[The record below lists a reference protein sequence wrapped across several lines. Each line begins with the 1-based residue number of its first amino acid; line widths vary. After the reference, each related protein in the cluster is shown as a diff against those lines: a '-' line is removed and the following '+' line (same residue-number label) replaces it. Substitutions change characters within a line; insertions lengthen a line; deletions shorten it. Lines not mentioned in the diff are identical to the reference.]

1 MLMSI
6 PSPSSGS
13 LDLGPIT
20 LRMYGFMIALGV
32 IAAVWLMG
40 KRFVSKGINP
50 DHASGLAMWIVPAG
64 IIGARVYHVITD
76 WKRFEGNWDEAVQI
90 WRGGLGIL
98 GGVIFGLVAAF
109 FYCRKHDLDI
119 KEVMD
124 GVAPALAL
132 AQCIGRWGN
141 YFNQEL
147 FGRPTNLP
155 WGLQIDQR
163 KRPIEY
169 VAEETF
175 HPTFLYESLWNAL
188 VVLFLIKL
196 GKSEKLHSGLLM
208 AVYFISYSI
217 GRLWIEALRID
228 EASKLLGLRINIWV
242 FTVVL
247 IASAAILFV
256 GSRKNIDPDQLAKP
270 KTTE

>member
-1 MLMSI
+1 
-6 PSPSSGS
+6 
-13 LDLGPIT
+13 
-20 LRMYGFMIALGV
+20 
-32 IAAVWLMG
+32 
-40 KRFVSKGINP
+40 
-50 DHASGLAMWIVPAG
+50 
-64 IIGARVYHVITD
+64 
-76 WKRFEGNWDEAVQI
+76 
-90 WRGGLGIL
+90 
-98 GGVIFGLVAAF
+98 
-109 FYCRKHDLDI
+109 
-119 KEVMD
+119 MD

-163 KRPIEY
+163 KRPMDY

-247 IASAAILFV
+247 VTSAVILFL
-256 GSRKNIDPDQLAKP
+256 GSRQNIGPDQLAEP
-270 KTTE
+270 KTNG

>member
-40 KRFVSKGINP
+40 KRFMSKGINP
-50 DHASGLAMWIVPAG
+50 DHASGLAMWVVPAG
-64 IIGARVYHVITD
+64 IIGARAYHVITD
-76 WKRFEGNWDEAVQI
+76 WRRFEGNWGEAVQI

-109 FYCRKHDLDI
+109 FYCRKHDLDL
-119 KEVMD
+119 KEVID
-124 GVAPALAL
+124 VVAPALAL

-169 VAEETF
+169 VAEDTF
-175 HPTFLYESLWNAL
+175 HPAFLYESLWNAL
-188 VVLFLIKL
+188 VVLTLIKL
-196 GKSEKLHSGLLM
+196 GKSGKLPSGLLM
-208 AVYFISYSI
+208 AAYFAFYSI

-228 EASKLLGLRINIWV
+228 EATNIAGLRVNIWV
-242 FTVVL
+242 FTAVLISSISFVVL
-247 IASAAILFV
+247 
-256 GSRKNIDPDQLAKP
+256 
-270 KTTE
+270 KTKQHAEANSI

>member
-40 KRFVSKGINP
+40 KRFMSKGINP
-50 DHASGLAMWIVPAG
+50 DHASGLAMWVVPAG
-64 IIGARVYHVITD
+64 IIGARAYHVITD
-76 WKRFEGNWDEAVQI
+76 WRRFEGNWGEAVQI

-98 GGVIFGLVAAF
+98 GGVIFGLVAAL
-109 FYCRKHDLDI
+109 FYCRKHDLDL
-119 KEVMD
+119 KEVID
-124 GVAPALAL
+124 VVAPALAL

-169 VAEETF
+169 VAEDTF
-175 HPTFLYESLWNAL
+175 HPAFLYESLWNAL
-188 VVLFLIKL
+188 VVLTLIKL
-196 GKSEKLHSGLLM
+196 GKSGKLPSGLLM
-208 AVYFISYSI
+208 AAYFAFYSI

-228 EASKLLGLRINIWV
+228 EATNIAGLRVNIWV
-242 FTVVL
+242 FTAVL
-247 IASAAILFV
+247 IASISFIV
-256 GSRKNIDPDQLAKP
+256 H
-270 KTTE
+270 KTKQHAEANSI

>member
-1 MLMSI
+1 
-6 PSPSSGS
+6 
-13 LDLGPIT
+13 
-20 LRMYGFMIALGV
+20 MYGFMIALGV

-40 KRFVSKGINP
+40 KRFMSKGINP
-50 DHASGLAMWIVPAG
+50 DHASGLAMWVVPAG
-64 IIGARVYHVITD
+64 IIGARAYHVITD
-76 WKRFEGNWDEAVQI
+76 WRRFEGNWGEAVQI

-109 FYCRKHDLDI
+109 FYCRKHDLDL
-119 KEVMD
+119 KEVID
-124 GVAPALAL
+124 VVAPALAL

-169 VAEETF
+169 VAEDTF
-175 HPTFLYESLWNAL
+175 HPAFLYESLWNAL
-188 VVLFLIKL
+188 VVLTLIKL
-196 GKSEKLHSGLLM
+196 GKSGKLPSGLLM
-208 AVYFISYSI
+208 AAYFAFYSI

-228 EASKLLGLRINIWV
+228 EATNIAGLRVNIWV
-242 FTVVL
+242 FTAVL
-247 IASAAILFV
+247 IASISFIV
-256 GSRKNIDPDQLAKP
+256 H
-270 KTTE
+270 KTKQHAEANSI

>member
-40 KRFVSKGINP
+40 KRFMSKGINP
-50 DHASGLAMWIVPAG
+50 DHASGLAMWVVPAG
-64 IIGARVYHVITD
+64 IIGARAYHVITD
-76 WKRFEGNWDEAVQI
+76 WRRFEGNWGEAVQI

-109 FYCRKHDLDI
+109 FYCRKHDLDL
-119 KEVMD
+119 KEVID
-124 GVAPALAL
+124 VVAPALAL

-169 VAEETF
+169 VAEDTF
-175 HPTFLYESLWNAL
+175 HPAFLYESLWNAL
-188 VVLFLIKL
+188 VVLTLIKL
-196 GKSEKLHSGLLM
+196 GKSGKLPSGLLM
-208 AVYFISYSI
+208 AAYFAFYSI

-228 EASKLLGLRINIWV
+228 EATNIAGLRVNIWV
-242 FTVVL
+242 FTAVL
-247 IASAAILFV
+247 IASISFV
-256 GSRKNIDPDQLAKP
+256 VL
-270 KTTE
+270 KTKQHAEANSI

>member
-40 KRFVSKGINP
+40 KRFMNKGINP

-64 IIGARVYHVITD
+64 IIGARAYHVITD
-76 WKRFEGNWDEAVQI
+76 WRRFEGNWGEAVQI

-109 FYCRKHDLDI
+109 FYCRKHELDI

-132 AQCIGRWGN
+132 AQSIGRWGK

-188 VVLFLIKL
+188 VVFTLIKL
-196 GKSEKLHSGLLM
+196 GKSGKLPSGLLM
-208 AVYFISYSI
+208 ASYFALYSI

-228 EASKLLGLRINIWV
+228 EASNLAGLRINLWV
-242 FTVVL
+242 FSAVL
-247 IASAAILFV
+247 IASISLLV
-256 GSRKNIDPDQLAKP
+256 T
-270 KTTE
+270 KTKQHAETNSTQQAHHE

>member
-40 KRFVSKGINP
+40 KRFMSKGINP
-50 DHASGLAMWIVPAG
+50 DHASGLAMWVVPAG
-64 IIGARVYHVITD
+64 IIGARAYHVITD
-76 WKRFEGNWDEAVQI
+76 WRRFEGNWGEAVQI

-109 FYCRKHDLDI
+109 FYCRKHDLDL
-119 KEVMD
+119 KEVID
-124 GVAPALAL
+124 VVAPALAL

-169 VAEETF
+169 VAEDTF
-175 HPTFLYESLWNAL
+175 HPAFLYESFWNAL
-188 VVLFLIKL
+188 VVLTLIKL
-196 GKSEKLHSGLLM
+196 GKSGKLPSGLLM
-208 AVYFISYSI
+208 AAYFAFYSI

-228 EASKLLGLRINIWV
+228 EATNIAGLRVNIWV
-242 FTVVL
+242 FTAVL
-247 IASAAILFV
+247 IASISFIV
-256 GSRKNIDPDQLAKP
+256 Y
-270 KTTE
+270 KTKQHAEANSI

>member
-40 KRFVSKGINP
+40 KRFMSKGINP
-50 DHASGLAMWIVPAG
+50 DHASGLAMWVVPAG
-64 IIGARVYHVITD
+64 IVGARAYHVITD
-76 WKRFEGNWDEAVQI
+76 WRRFEGNWGEAVQI

-109 FYCRKHDLDI
+109 FYCRKHDLDL
-119 KEVMD
+119 KEVID
-124 GVAPALAL
+124 VVAPALAL

-169 VAEETF
+169 VAEDTF
-175 HPTFLYESLWNAL
+175 HPAFLYESLWNAL
-188 VVLFLIKL
+188 VVLTLIKL
-196 GKSEKLHSGLLM
+196 GKSGKLPSGLLM
-208 AVYFISYSI
+208 AAYFAFYSI

-228 EASKLLGLRINIWV
+228 EATNIAGLRVNIWV
-242 FTVVL
+242 FTAVLISSISFVVL
-247 IASAAILFV
+247 
-256 GSRKNIDPDQLAKP
+256 
-270 KTTE
+270 KTKQHAEANSI

>member
-1 MLMSI
+1 MSI
-6 PSPSSGS
+6 PSPNSGS
-13 LDLGPIT
+13 IDLGPIT

-40 KRFVSKGINP
+40 KRFMSKGINP

-76 WKRFEGNWDEAVQI
+76 WKRFEGNWDEAIQI
-90 WRGGLGIL
+90 WNGGLGIL
-98 GGVIFGLVAAF
+98 GGVLFGIAVAF
-109 FYCRKHDLDI
+109 LYCRKHDLDI

-155 WGLQIDQR
+155 WGLEIGQR

-169 VAEETF
+169 AAEDTF
-175 HPTFLYESLWNAL
+175 HPAFLYESLWNAL
-188 VVLFLIKL
+188 VVFMLIKL
-196 GKSEKLHSGLLM
+196 GKTGRLSSGLLM
-208 AVYFISYSI
+208 VAYFAFYSI

-228 EASKLLGLRINIWV
+228 EASNLAGLRINIWV
-242 FTVVL
+242 FTVVF
-247 IASAAILFV
+247 IVSAVILFV
-256 GSRKNIDPDQLAKP
+256 GVRRNITPNQVVNSNAA
-270 KTTE
+270 E

>member
-6 PSPSSGS
+6 PSPNSGS
-13 LDLGPIT
+13 IDLGPIT

-40 KRFVSKGINP
+40 KRFMSKGINP

-76 WKRFEGNWDEAVQI
+76 WKRFEGNWDEAIQI
-90 WRGGLGIL
+90 WNGGLGIL
-98 GGVIFGLVAAF
+98 GGVLFGIGAAF
-109 FYCRKHDLDI
+109 LYCRKHDLDI

-155 WGLQIDQR
+155 WGLEIGQR

-169 VAEETF
+169 AAEDTF
-175 HPTFLYESLWNAL
+175 HPAFLYESLWNAL
-188 VVLFLIKL
+188 VVFMLIKL
-196 GKSEKLHSGLLM
+196 GKTGRLSSGLLM
-208 AVYFISYSI
+208 VAYFAFYSI

-228 EASKLLGLRINIWV
+228 EASNLAGLRINIWV
-242 FTVVL
+242 FTVVF
-247 IASAAILFV
+247 IVSAVILFV
-256 GSRKNIDPDQLAKP
+256 GVRRNITPNQVVNSNAA
-270 KTTE
+270 E

>member
-1 MLMSI
+1 MSI
-6 PSPSSGS
+6 PSPNSGS
-13 LDLGPIT
+13 IDLGPIT

-40 KRFVSKGINP
+40 KRFMSEGINP

-76 WKRFEGNWDEAVQI
+76 WKRFEGNWDEAIQI
-90 WRGGLGIL
+90 WNGGLGIL
-98 GGVIFGLVAAF
+98 GGVLFGIAAAF
-109 FYCRKHDLDI
+109 LYCRKHDLDI

-155 WGLQIDQR
+155 WGLEIGQR

-169 VAEETF
+169 AAEDTF
-175 HPTFLYESLWNAL
+175 HPAFLYESLWNAL
-188 VVLFLIKL
+188 VVFMLIKL
-196 GKSEKLHSGLLM
+196 GKTGKLSSGLLM
-208 AVYFISYSI
+208 AAYFAFYSI

-228 EASKLLGLRINIWV
+228 EASNLAGLRINIWV
-242 FTVVL
+242 FTVVF
-247 IASAAILFV
+247 IVSAVILFV
-256 GSRKNIDPDQLAKP
+256 GVRKNITPNQVVNSNAA
-270 KTTE
+270 E

>member
-40 KRFVSKGINP
+40 KRFMSKGINP
-50 DHASGLAMWIVPAG
+50 DHASGLAMWVVPAG
-64 IIGARVYHVITD
+64 IIGARAYHVITD
-76 WKRFEGNWDEAVQI
+76 WRRFEGNWGEAVQI

-98 GGVIFGLVAAF
+98 GGVIFGLVAAL
-109 FYCRKHDLDI
+109 FYCRKHDLDL
-119 KEVMD
+119 KEVID
-124 GVAPALAL
+124 VVAPALAL

-169 VAEETF
+169 VAEDTF
-175 HPTFLYESLWNAL
+175 HPAFLYESLWNAL
-188 VVLFLIKL
+188 VVLTLIKL
-196 GKSEKLHSGLLM
+196 GKSGKLPSGLLM
-208 AVYFISYSI
+208 AAYFAFYSI

-228 EASKLLGLRINIWV
+228 EATNIAGLRVNIWV
-242 FTVVL
+242 FTAVL
-247 IASAAILFV
+247 IASISFIV
-256 GSRKNIDPDQLAKP
+256 Y
-270 KTTE
+270 KTKQHAEANSI

>member
-40 KRFVSKGINP
+40 KRFMSKGINP
-50 DHASGLAMWIVPAG
+50 DHASGLAMWVVPAG
-64 IIGARVYHVITD
+64 IIGARAYHVITD
-76 WKRFEGNWDEAVQI
+76 WRRFEGNWGEAVQI

-109 FYCRKHDLDI
+109 FYCRKHDLDL
-119 KEVMD
+119 KEVID
-124 GVAPALAL
+124 VVAPALAL

-169 VAEETF
+169 VAEDTF
-175 HPTFLYESLWNAL
+175 HPAFLYESLWNAL
-188 VVLFLIKL
+188 VVLILIKL
-196 GKSEKLHSGLLM
+196 GKSGKLPSGLLM
-208 AVYFISYSI
+208 AAYFAFYSI

-228 EASKLLGLRINIWV
+228 EATNIAGLRVNIWV
-242 FTVVL
+242 FTAVLISSISFVVL
-247 IASAAILFV
+247 
-256 GSRKNIDPDQLAKP
+256 
-270 KTTE
+270 KTKQHAEANSI

>member
-40 KRFVSKGINP
+40 KRFMSKGINP

-64 IIGARVYHVITD
+64 IIGARAYHVITD
-76 WKRFEGNWDEAVQI
+76 WRRFEGNWGEAVQI
-90 WRGGLGIL
+90 WNGGLGIL
-98 GGVIFGLVAAF
+98 GGVIFGIAAAF
-109 FYCRKHDLDI
+109 LYCRKHDLDI

-169 VAEETF
+169 VAEDAF
-175 HPTFLYESLWNAL
+175 HTAFLYESLWNAL
-188 VVLFLIKL
+188 VVLTLIKL
-196 GKSEKLHSGLLM
+196 GKSGKLPSGLLM
-208 AVYFISYSI
+208 AAYFAFYSI

-228 EASKLLGLRINIWV
+228 EATKLIGLRINIWV
-242 FTVVL
+242 FTAVL
-247 IASAAILFV
+247 LTSAVILLI
-256 GSRKNIDPDQLAKP
+256 GLRRNMELNRLAES
-270 KTTE
+270 KTTG

>member
-1 MLMSI
+1 
-6 PSPSSGS
+6 
-13 LDLGPIT
+13 
-20 LRMYGFMIALGV
+20 MYGFMIALGV

-40 KRFVSKGINP
+40 KRFMSKGINP
-50 DHASGLAMWIVPAG
+50 DHASGLAMWVVPAG
-64 IIGARVYHVITD
+64 IIGARAYHVITD
-76 WKRFEGNWDEAVQI
+76 WRRFEGNWGEAVQI

-109 FYCRKHDLDI
+109 FYCRKHDLDL
-119 KEVMD
+119 KEVID
-124 GVAPALAL
+124 VVAPALAL

-169 VAEETF
+169 VAEDTF
-175 HPTFLYESLWNAL
+175 HPAFLYESLWNAL
-188 VVLFLIKL
+188 VVLTLIKL
-196 GKSEKLHSGLLM
+196 GKSGKLPSGLLM
-208 AVYFISYSI
+208 AAYFAFYSI

-228 EASKLLGLRINIWV
+228 EATNIAGLRVNIWV
-242 FTVVL
+242 FTAVLISSISFVVL
-247 IASAAILFV
+247 
-256 GSRKNIDPDQLAKP
+256 
-270 KTTE
+270 KTKQHAEANSI

>member
-1 MLMSI
+1 
-6 PSPSSGS
+6 
-13 LDLGPIT
+13 
-20 LRMYGFMIALGV
+20 
-32 IAAVWLMG
+32 
-40 KRFVSKGINP
+40 
-50 DHASGLAMWIVPAG
+50 
-64 IIGARVYHVITD
+64 
-76 WKRFEGNWDEAVQI
+76 
-90 WRGGLGIL
+90 
-98 GGVIFGLVAAF
+98 
-109 FYCRKHDLDI
+109 I

-155 WGLQIDQR
+155 WGLEIDQR

-188 VVLFLIKL
+188 VVILLIKL
-196 GKSEKLHSGLLM
+196 GKLGKLPSGLLM
-208 AVYFISYSI
+208 VAYFISYSI

-247 IASAAILFV
+247 IASAVILFV
-256 GSRKNIDPDQLAKP
+256 GSRQNIDPDQPAEP
-270 KTTE
+270 KSTG

>member
-40 KRFVSKGINP
+40 KRFMSKGINP
-50 DHASGLAMWIVPAG
+50 DHASGLAMWVVPAG
-64 IIGARVYHVITD
+64 IIGARAYHVITD
-76 WKRFEGNWDEAVQI
+76 WRRFEGNWGEAVQI

-109 FYCRKHDLDI
+109 FYCRKHDLDL
-119 KEVMD
+119 KEVID
-124 GVAPALAL
+124 VVAPALAL

-169 VAEETF
+169 VAEDTF
-175 HPTFLYESLWNAL
+175 HPAFLYESLWNAL
-188 VVLFLIKL
+188 VVLTLIKL
-196 GKSEKLHSGLLM
+196 GKSGKLPSGLLM
-208 AVYFISYSI
+208 AAYFAFYSI

-228 EASKLLGLRINIWV
+228 EATNIAGLRVNIWV
-242 FTVVL
+242 FTAVLISSISFVVL
-247 IASAAILFV
+247 
-256 GSRKNIDPDQLAKP
+256 
-270 KTTE
+270 KTKQQAEANSI

>member
-40 KRFVSKGINP
+40 KRFMSKGINP
-50 DHASGLAMWIVPAG
+50 DHASGLAMWVVPAG
-64 IIGARVYHVITD
+64 IVGARAYHVITD
-76 WKRFEGNWDEAVQI
+76 WRRFEGTWGEAVQI

-109 FYCRKHDLDI
+109 FYCRKHDLDL
-119 KEVMD
+119 KEVID
-124 GVAPALAL
+124 VVAPALAL

-169 VAEETF
+169 VAEDTF
-175 HPTFLYESLWNAL
+175 HPAFLYESLWNAL
-188 VVLFLIKL
+188 VVLTLIKL
-196 GKSEKLHSGLLM
+196 GKSGKLPSGLLM
-208 AVYFISYSI
+208 AAYFAFYSI

-228 EASKLLGLRINIWV
+228 EATNIAGLRVNIWV
-242 FTVVL
+242 FTAVLISSISFVVL
-247 IASAAILFV
+247 
-256 GSRKNIDPDQLAKP
+256 
-270 KTTE
+270 KTKQHAEANSI

>member
-40 KRFVSKGINP
+40 KRFMSKGINP
-50 DHASGLAMWIVPAG
+50 DHASGLAMWVVPAG
-64 IIGARVYHVITD
+64 IIGARAYHVITD
-76 WKRFEGNWDEAVQI
+76 WRRFEGNWGEAVQI

-109 FYCRKHDLDI
+109 FYCRKHDLDL
-119 KEVMD
+119 KEVID
-124 GVAPALAL
+124 VVAPALAL

-169 VAEETF
+169 VAEDTF
-175 HPTFLYESLWNAL
+175 HPAFLYESLWNAL
-188 VVLFLIKL
+188 VVLTLIKL
-196 GKSEKLHSGLLM
+196 GKSGKLPSGLLM
-208 AVYFISYSI
+208 AAYFAFYSI

-228 EASKLLGLRINIWV
+228 EATNIAGLRVNIWV
-242 FTVVL
+242 FTAVL
-247 IASAAILFV
+247 IASISFIV
-256 GSRKNIDPDQLAKP
+256 Y
-270 KTTE
+270 KTKQHAEANSI

>member
-1 MLMSI
+1 
-6 PSPSSGS
+6 
-13 LDLGPIT
+13 
-20 LRMYGFMIALGV
+20 
-32 IAAVWLMG
+32 
-40 KRFVSKGINP
+40 
-50 DHASGLAMWIVPAG
+50 
-64 IIGARVYHVITD
+64 
-76 WKRFEGNWDEAVQI
+76 
-90 WRGGLGIL
+90 
-98 GGVIFGLVAAF
+98 
-109 FYCRKHDLDI
+109 
-119 KEVMD
+119 MD

-188 VVLFLIKL
+188 VVILLIKL
-196 GKSEKLHSGLLM
+196 GKLGKLPSGLLM
-208 AVYFISYSI
+208 VAYFISYSI

-247 IASAAILFV
+247 ITSAVHSLRRTSRQNIETDQPASPRALGKGTILNHCIITFIHV
-256 GSRKNIDPDQLAKP
+256 TSKMDL
-270 KTTE
+270 

>member
-40 KRFVSKGINP
+40 KRFMSKGINP
-50 DHASGLAMWIVPAG
+50 DHASGLAMWVVPAG
-64 IIGARVYHVITD
+64 IIGARAYHVITD
-76 WKRFEGNWDEAVQI
+76 WRRFEGNWGEAVQI

-109 FYCRKHDLDI
+109 FYCRKHDLDL
-119 KEVMD
+119 KEVID
-124 GVAPALAL
+124 VVAPALAL

-169 VAEETF
+169 VAEDTF
-175 HPTFLYESLWNAL
+175 HPAFLYESLWNAL
-188 VVLFLIKL
+188 VVLTLIKL
-196 GKSEKLHSGLLM
+196 GKSGKLPSGLLM
-208 AVYFISYSI
+208 AAYFAFYSI

-228 EASKLLGLRINIWV
+228 EATNIAGLRVNIWV
-242 FTVVL
+242 FTAVL
-247 IASAAILFV
+247 IASISFIV
-256 GSRKNIDPDQLAKP
+256 H
-270 KTTE
+270 KTKQHAEANSI

>member
-6 PSPSSGS
+6 PSPNSGS
-13 LDLGPIT
+13 IDLGPIT

-40 KRFVSKGINP
+40 KRFMSKGINP

-76 WKRFEGNWDEAVQI
+76 WKRFEGNWDEAIQI
-90 WRGGLGIL
+90 WNGGLGIL
-98 GGVIFGLVAAF
+98 GGVLFGIAAAF
-109 FYCRKHDLDI
+109 LYCRKHDLDI

-155 WGLQIDQR
+155 WGLEIGQL

-169 VAEETF
+169 AAEDTF
-175 HPTFLYESLWNAL
+175 HPAFLYESLWNAL
-188 VVLFLIKL
+188 VVFMLIKL
-196 GKSEKLHSGLLM
+196 GKTGRLSSGLLM
-208 AVYFISYSI
+208 VAYFAFYSI

-228 EASKLLGLRINIWV
+228 EASNLAGLRINIWV
-242 FTVVL
+242 FTVVF
-247 IASAAILFV
+247 IVSAVILFV
-256 GSRKNIDPDQLAKP
+256 GVRRNITPNQVVNSNAA
-270 KTTE
+270 E

>member
-1 MLMSI
+1 MINHQKNRVKTTSLDNIVLGIEEDHETDYEMETISKIMTTGFQSLNPKDRVLIREYFILKKPERELAEKYHVHISTISRRLHKICDKLSSILIDLAQTEFDIGERDIKNMLMSI

-40 KRFVSKGINP
+40 KRFMSKGINP

-64 IIGARVYHVITD
+64 IIGARAYHVITD
-76 WKRFEGNWDEAVQI
+76 WRRFEGNWGEAVQI

-109 FYCRKHDLDI
+109 FYCRKHELDI

-132 AQCIGRWGN
+132 A
-141 YFNQEL
+141 
-147 FGRPTNLP
+147 
-155 WGLQIDQR
+155 
-163 KRPIEY
+163 
-169 VAEETF
+169 
-175 HPTFLYESLWNAL
+175 
-188 VVLFLIKL
+188 
-196 GKSEKLHSGLLM
+196 
-208 AVYFISYSI
+208 
-217 GRLWIEALRID
+217 
-228 EASKLLGLRINIWV
+228 
-242 FTVVL
+242 
-247 IASAAILFV
+247 
-256 GSRKNIDPDQLAKP
+256 
-270 KTTE
+270 

>member
-40 KRFVSKGINP
+40 KRFMSKGINP

-64 IIGARVYHVITD
+64 IIGARAYHVITD
-76 WKRFEGNWDEAVQI
+76 WRRFEGNWGEAVQI

-109 FYCRKHDLDI
+109 FYCRKHELDI

-132 AQCIGRWGN
+132 AQSIGRWGN

-163 KRPIEY
+163 RRPIEY

-175 HPTFLYESLWNAL
+175 HPTLLYESLWNAL
-188 VVLFLIKL
+188 VVFTLIKL
-196 GKSEKLHSGLLM
+196 GKLGKLPSGLLM
-208 AVYFISYSI
+208 AAYFALYSI

-228 EASKLLGLRINIWV
+228 EASNLAGLRINLWV
-242 FTVVL
+242 FSAVL
-247 IASAAILFV
+247 IASISL
-256 GSRKNIDPDQLAKP
+256 LAT
-270 KTTE
+270 KTKQHAETNTTQQAHQE

>member
-1 MLMSI
+1 MLMLI

-40 KRFVSKGINP
+40 KRFMSKGINP
-50 DHASGLAMWIVPAG
+50 DHASGLAMWIVPSG
-64 IIGARVYHVITD
+64 IIGARAYHVITD
-76 WKRFEGNWDEAVQI
+76 WRRFEGNWGEAVQI

-109 FYCRKHDLDI
+109 FYCRKHELDI

-132 AQCIGRWGN
+132 GQSIGRWGN

-188 VVLFLIKL
+188 VVFTLIKL
-196 GKSEKLHSGLLM
+196 GKSGKLPSGLLM
-208 AVYFISYSI
+208 AAYFALYSI

-228 EASKLLGLRINIWV
+228 EASNLAGLRINLWV
-242 FTVVL
+242 FSAVL
-247 IASAAILFV
+247 IASISLLV
-256 GSRKNIDPDQLAKP
+256 AKT
-270 KTTE
+270 KQYAETNSTQQAHQE